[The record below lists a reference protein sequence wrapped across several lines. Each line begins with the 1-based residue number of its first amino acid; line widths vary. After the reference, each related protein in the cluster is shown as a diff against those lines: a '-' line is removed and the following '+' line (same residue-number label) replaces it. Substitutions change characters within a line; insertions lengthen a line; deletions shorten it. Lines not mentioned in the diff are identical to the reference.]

1 MAISRRRV
9 ALSPDLTTGFVFY
22 HSRLTAEIRRK
33 GLIWTAVRPY
43 SRVVYIDCAMDA
55 FIRPEGWN
63 NWNDA
68 KNEATAWYGE
78 YGSTGSGARSADRG
92 RLVASTDSA
101 TGCGVSADVFLRGSD
116 GWNPAAK

>member
-1 MAISRRRV
+1 
-9 ALSPDLTTGFVFY
+9 
-22 HSRLTAEIRRK
+22 
-33 GLIWTAVRPY
+33 
-43 SRVVYIDCAMDA
+43 MDA

-78 YGSTGSGARSADRG
+78 YGSTGTGAKTADRAAWSHPLTAQQAAAFQPG
-92 RLVASTDSA
+92 
-101 TGCGVSADVFLRGSD
+101 VFLRGSD